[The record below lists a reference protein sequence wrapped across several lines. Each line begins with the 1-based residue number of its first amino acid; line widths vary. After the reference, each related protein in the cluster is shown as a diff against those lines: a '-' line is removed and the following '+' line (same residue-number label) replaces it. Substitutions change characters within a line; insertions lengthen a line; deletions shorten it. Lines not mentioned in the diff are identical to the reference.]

1 MLFTVCTYGL
11 YLLQFCR
18 YCLFVALLSAQCS
31 SWSSMH
37 LGPISASLW
46 QLLFT
51 PCFSWRHFLIFSCKN
66 SFEVHE
72 SHDGIFL
79 EWISSPCCSHKYW
92 KGLKKG
98 ENKWG
103 GFIFAFC
110 ESPEPTW
117 ERAARFVLPPISTFC
132 QTEALILFKS
142 VKGFHVIQIL
152 IFMRFKYNAATVPVS
167 HWFCHFFV

>member
-1 MLFTVCTYGL
+1 MASICCNFAAIA
-11 YLLQFCR
+11 YLLHCSV
-18 YCLFVALLSAQCS
+18 LTAQCS

-51 PCFSWRHFLIFSCKN
+51 PCFSWRHFPSLVLIFLLQK
-66 SFEVHE
+66 
-72 SHDGIFL
+72 
-79 EWISSPCCSHKYW
+79 PCCSHKYW

-117 ERAARFVLPPISTFC
+117 ERSCKICFTSCLHFLPNRGIDSFQVLKELIWSRFSFSWDSNIMLPQFQCLIGFVTFC
-132 QTEALILFKS
+132 L
-142 VKGFHVIQIL
+142 
-152 IFMRFKYNAATVPVS
+152 RR
-167 HWFCHFFV
+167 

>member
-1 MLFTVCTYGL
+1 MASICCNFAAIA
-11 YLLQFCR
+11 YLLHCSV
-18 YCLFVALLSAQCS
+18 LTAQCS

-51 PCFSWRHFLIFSCKN
+51 PCFSWRHFPSLVLIFLLQK
-66 SFEVHE
+66 
-72 SHDGIFL
+72 
-79 EWISSPCCSHKYW
+79 PCCSHKYW

-110 ESPEPTW
+110 ESPEPTL
-117 ERAARFVLPPISTFC
+117 ERCCKICFTSYRHFLPNGGIDSF
-132 QTEALILFKS
+132 QS
-142 VKGFHVIQIL
+142 VKGFHVSHIL
-152 IFMRFKYNAATVPVS
+152 IFLTSKPPYWACGLDDGNL
-167 HWFCHFFV
+167 FCVEEG

>member
-1 MLFTVCTYGL
+1 MASICCNFAAIA
-11 YLLQFCR
+11 YLLHCSV
-18 YCLFVALLSAQCS
+18 LTAQCS

-110 ESPEPTW
+110 ESPEPTL
-117 ERAARFVLPPISTFC
+117 ERCCKICFTSYRHFLPNGGIDSF
-132 QTEALILFKS
+132 QS
-142 VKGFHVIQIL
+142 VKGFHVSHIL
-152 IFMRFKYNAATVPVS
+152 IFLTSKPDFLDRMWKQICLFWPES
-167 HWFCHFFV
+167 LIS